1 MDDLELAALF
11 TGYGYQVRFVEY
23 GPLAESDE
31 EEKKKDLDLN
41 VNMAVSFE
49 WAYTEIRYESSFSS
63 RCHNFI
69 SLTLYFLTKPIGKSK
84 KQHVQVTP

>member
-1 MDDLELAALF
+1 MNDLELVALF
-11 TGYGYQVRFVEY
+11 TGYGYQGRFVEF

-63 RCHNFI
+63 RHHNFV
-69 SLTLYFLTKPIGKSK
+69 SPTSPN
-84 KQHVQVTP
+84 P